1 MFVDMAIEKYNAESS
16 SQKVSI
22 YIYMYVYIYIYIN
35 IYIYTL
41 FSTVKSSI
49 LTQTNIYTQ
58 SLTLLRSSDEN
69 KNEVRFIMVSLG
81 YKNNARTSKFY

>member
-1 MFVDMAIEKYNAESS
+1 MFVDMAIEKYNVESS

-22 YIYMYVYIYIYIN
+22 YIYVCIYIYIN

-69 KNEVRFIMVSLG
+69 KNDVRFIMVSLG

>member
-1 MFVDMAIEKYNAESS
+1 MAIEKYNVESS

-22 YIYMYVYIYIYIN
+22 YIYVCIYIYIN

>member
-1 MFVDMAIEKYNAESS
+1 MAIEKYNVESS

-22 YIYMYVYIYIYIN
+22 YIYVCIYIYIN

-69 KNEVRFIMVSLG
+69 KNDVRFIMVSLG

>member
-1 MFVDMAIEKYNAESS
+1 MFVDMAIEKYNVESS

-22 YIYMYVYIYIYIN
+22 YIYMYVYIYIN